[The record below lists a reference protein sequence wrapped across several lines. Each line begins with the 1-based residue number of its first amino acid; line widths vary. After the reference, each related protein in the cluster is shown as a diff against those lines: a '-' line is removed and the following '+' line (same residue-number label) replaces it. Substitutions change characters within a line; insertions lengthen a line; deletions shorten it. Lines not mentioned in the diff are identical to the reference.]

1 MCGPRWASV
10 GSDKHHQQVWAA
22 MGHLEEDWKSYS
34 RFSEFEEENITHI
47 SHFTPSVLS
56 IDAQANYME
65 RRKIRKKSVSWLDVS
80 RMLLALMDEG
90 ADSESYNSNPIIS
103 DPLFLE
109 LLKDENDGLVQSHW
123 TSPRMKAAL
132 QAAISS
138 PSDRLKHALKLAPRL
153 LDVYF
158 SIALH

>member
-1 MCGPRWASV
+1 MSL
-10 GSDKHHQQVWAA
+10 GSF
-22 MGHLEEDWKSYS
+22 L
-34 RFSEFEEENITHI
+34 
-47 SHFTPSVLS
+47 PLS
-56 IDAQANYME
+56 ISLVD
-65 RRKIRKKSVSWLDVS
+65 LP
-80 RMLLALMDEG
+80 ALMDEG